1 MAQNNTV
8 LLIGGLH
15 FVRKEWEDLRNHAG
29 VSALKEFPDGDRRQ
43 FVAKCDAGEFDDVVA
58 ISRSNDSVKITGPFD
73 EELISH
79 LPKSVLYISHNGAGY
94 DNIDV
99 AAATKRGIQVANTP
113 KAVDDATA
121 DTAIFLMLGAL
132 RQANVGMTALRQAKW
147 GQVSLPMAHDPKGK
161 TLGILGMGS
170 IGRNLAAKA
179 RAFGMSVQYHNRSRL
194 PPDLEEVAGTAASY
208 VDFETLLSTSDVLS
222 LNLSL
227 TAATERIIGR
237 RELGM
242 MKRGVT
248 IVNTARGK
256 LIDEE
261 ALVEALNDGDRV
273 WSVGLDVYEN
283 EPEVHPGLVA
293 NERVFLLPH
302 IGTMTMETRREMEL
316 LVIDNIKA
324 ALGTGRLLTRV
335 KEQDGM
341 GK

>member
-1 MAQNNTV
+1 MV
-8 LLIGGLH
+8 LEAH
-15 FVRKEWEDLRNHAG
+15 D
-29 VSALKEFPDGDRRQ
+29 
-43 FVAKCDAGEFDDVVA
+43 
-58 ISRSNDSVKITGPFD
+58 KI
-73 EELISH
+73 
-79 LPKSVLYISHNGAGY
+79 
-94 DNIDV
+94 
-99 AAATKRGIQVANTP
+99 GIQVANTP

-132 RQANVGMTALRQAKW
+132 RQANVGMTALRQGKW
-147 GQVSLPMAHDPKGK
+147 GQASLPMAHDPKGK

-170 IGRNLAAKA
+170 IGRNFAAKA

-227 TAATERIIGR
+227 SAATERIIGR

-261 ALVEALNDGDRV
+261 ALVEVLNDGDRV

-302 IGTMTMETRREMEL
+302 IGTMTMETRVSARTYTY
-316 LVIDNIKA
+316 A
-324 ALGTGRLLTRV
+324 CTCATRCEEV
-335 KEQDGM
+335 D
-341 GK
+341 